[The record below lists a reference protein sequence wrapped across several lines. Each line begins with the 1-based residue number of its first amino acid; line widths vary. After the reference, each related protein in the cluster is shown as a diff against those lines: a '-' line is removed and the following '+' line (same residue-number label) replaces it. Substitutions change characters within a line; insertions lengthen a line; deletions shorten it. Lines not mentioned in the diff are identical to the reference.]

1 MLRIEKMT
9 YEPISVYQIKRSD
22 IRRLQLEKV
31 SNFSVHSFS
40 DGQRNSLFITIDGM
54 DYSLAL
60 YKISLYE
67 AVAAAN

>member
-9 YEPISVYQIKRSD
+9 YEPVSVYHIKRSD
-22 IRRLQLEKV
+22 ISRLQFEKI
-31 SNFSVHSFS
+31 SNFSVNSFS
-40 DGQRNSLFITIDGM
+40 DGQRNSLFIAIDGM

-67 AVAAAN
+67 AVATAN